1 MNEWLL
7 WRVVESQFKSNSRWS
22 LVSSVCTIAVRPRI
36 VRQLKP
42 FNRDLHTQEA
52 QPVSHVTAEIL
63 VLPNNARK
71 GRHCRHEN
79 KGTHHQNCPPKSDAA
94 HIGKHESVRGQLR
107 KHRLSRA
114 RDRQCSPSTA
124 EPILFLMLYGHQ
136 SCNKVKGGASQCHR
150 QIDPQVFDA
159 SLG

>member
-7 WRVVESQFKSNSRWS
+7 WRVVESQFKNNSHWS
-22 LVSSVCTIAVRPRI
+22 LVNLVCTIAVRPRI

-42 FNRDLHTQEA
+42 FNRDLHSQEA

-94 HIGKHESVRGQLR
+94 HIGKHESVRGQLER
-107 KHRLSRA
+107 GLEDYASSRRSSA
-114 RDRQCSPSTA
+114 ACMNWNHGPSAT
-124 EPILFLMLYGHQ
+124 
-136 SCNKVKGGASQCHR
+136 
-150 QIDPQVFDA
+150 
-159 SLG
+159 